1 MERCEQ
7 QKFTG
12 KLSIIM
18 YDGRV
23 LLISVV
29 VPVCGDGHHL
39 SELVAQI
46 DALRRS
52 FEEKTD
58 RLRLGELIL
67 VNDNAISENSET
79 LTTLKATFEWLTV
92 LNFSRRY
99 GRQSATIAGVLHT
112 SGDWV
117 ITLNEVW
124 PLSPSAIP
132 ELLEGAL
139 RTRADVIYARASRTT
154 QVGVL
159 QRFAGAVSAVFAG
172 WSTEL
177 PNIGKRSSFR
187 VMRGTVA
194 RAAGSICGPGSM
206 LDKAISW
213 FTTRI
218 EFVEIDHEVLSAEQ
232 QKGSASD
239 VNPVVQDACSL
250 VCSGGVSLSVIGAKI
265 AASLSRISVFALL
278 GLVGA
283 GLFLQDQI
291 QDLGLIVGAAI
302 FLLALSGLLF
312 FMANI
317 LKRLTLLVERTNGNP
332 VFFAIDRSSDECL
345 PEFGKLKNK

>member
-1 MERCEQ
+1 M
-7 QKFTG
+7 
-12 KLSIIM
+12 
-18 YDGRV
+18 
-23 LLISVV
+23 
-29 VPVCGDGHHL
+29 
-39 SELVAQI
+39 
-46 DALRRS
+46 
-52 FEEKTD
+52 
-58 RLRLGELIL
+58 
-67 VNDNAISENSET
+67 
-79 LTTLKATFEWLTV
+79 
-92 LNFSRRY
+92 NFSRRY